1 MTPTSILSTPSI
13 PSTDRT
19 DASTLTISE
28 LAECAGLSTYTL
40 RFYEKAGVLSPTPRA
55 TNGHRRYLD
64 ADVRWLAFVM
74 RLKATG
80 MPLAEIKRY
89 AQLRAQGDSTVA
101 PRLDML
107 VEHRENL
114 VRKLQE
120 LQDNMA
126 ALDDKVAIYQS
137 MLQKAPTVRKRTDKA
152 TKESPKA

>member
-1 MTPTSILSTPSI
+1 M
-13 PSTDRT
+13 
-19 DASTLTISE
+19 TISE
-28 LAECAGLSTYTL
+28 LAERAGLSTYTL

-89 AQLRAQGDSTVA
+89 AQLRAQGDGTVA

-107 VEHRENL
+107 LEHRETL

-126 ALDDKVAIYQS
+126 ALDDKVTIYQA
-137 MLQKAPTVRKRTDKA
+137 MLQQAPSVPKRTEKPTRKSAKA
-152 TKESPKA
+152 